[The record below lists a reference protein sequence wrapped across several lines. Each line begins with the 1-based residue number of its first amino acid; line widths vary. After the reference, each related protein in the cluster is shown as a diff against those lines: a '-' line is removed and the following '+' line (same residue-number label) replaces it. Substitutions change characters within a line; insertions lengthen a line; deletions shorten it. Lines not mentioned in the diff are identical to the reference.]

1 MPGLRSAASLGLLCT
16 TLWAGT
22 GFAHGTPVSDALL
35 LIGPGQAFDLS
46 IDFDVHALA
55 SPGQEPHDA
64 WRALRQRLAEGDAAR
79 ERVRR
84 DLTGYL
90 DPRVTLKC
98 DAGEVSMTFDLPNLD
113 APYLRSGTADALDAS
128 GRAPRIRAEAQGALP
143 ARARQCVLM
152 VDEALGEV
160 LLRIRR
166 PPEPGDDGKRP
177 PDETRLLTP
186 AVPPASFAAPEDG
199 KARAARIAEE
209 TTAAEAE
216 DSAGDA
222 EGSGGPVKKRPVDE
236 TFVRFM
242 FFAAITLTVAL
253 TLYFS
258 LRERP
263 KDKKKRR

>member
-1 MPGLRSAASLGLLCT
+1 
-16 TLWAGT
+16 LWAGS

-46 IDFDVHALA
+46 IDLDVHALA

-84 DLTGYL
+84 ELTGYL

-98 DAGEVSMTFDLPNLD
+98 DAGEISMTFDLPNLD
-113 APYLRSGTADALDAS
+113 APYLRSGSADALDVS
-128 GRAPRIRAEAQGALP
+128 GRAPRVRAEAQGELP
-143 ARARQCVLM
+143 ERARQCVMM

-166 PPEPGDDGKRP
+166 PLEPGDDRKRP

-209 TTAAEAE
+209 TTAVDARDPTDDAES
-216 DSAGDA
+216 SAG
-222 EGSGGPVKKRPVDE
+222 PRKKRPVDE
-236 TFVRFM
+236 TFVRFI
-242 FFAAITLTVAL
+242 FFAVITLTVAV

-263 KDKKKRR
+263 VDKKKRR